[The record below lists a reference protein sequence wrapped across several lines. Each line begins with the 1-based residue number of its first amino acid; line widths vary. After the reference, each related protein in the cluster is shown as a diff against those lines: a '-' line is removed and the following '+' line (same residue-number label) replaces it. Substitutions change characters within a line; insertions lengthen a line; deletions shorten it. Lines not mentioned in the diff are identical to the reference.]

1 MTIADRIRIKRE
13 ELHMTQDELA
23 ARCGYAGKSS
33 ISKIEAS
40 GDDIT
45 LKKIQRVAAALGV
58 SHRYLMGWE
67 GDDDAVKEPDNSEV
81 TKKAIALY
89 DRVMSLPPDEQD
101 LVLQMLDKLQNKP

>member
-23 ARCGYAGKSS
+23 TRCGYAGKSS
-33 ISKIEAS
+33 ISKIEQS

-45 LKKIQRVAAALGV
+45 LKKIQRVASALGV

-67 GDDDAVKEPDNSEV
+67 DGQPETEADVDKVE
-81 TKKAIALY
+81 KAMELY
-89 DRVMSLPPDEQD
+89 DRFISLPPSYQGA
-101 LVLQMLDKLQNKP
+101 LLNLLASLQKKP